1 MIYEAKVNDLAD
13 EFGVHRNTIRNWI
26 NSGVLPAQEG
36 PGRRY
41 LIQWEDYKRLCDKY
55 GREPRISPDSTA
67 TGEVVALRSN
77 GNVPSAVRLE
87 AKSNPLYTAPMLADV
102 CLACGSCAGACPI
115 SGVDDLDPRKIIR
128 MAFFGMEEEL
138 VESDWPWKCTM
149 CGKCEVV
156 CPMNIE
162 ILQLLRRIRARRD
175 RDKVPVAIQKGVV
188 TCLEKGNNL
197 GIPKDDFLHLM
208 SDLGRELADD
218 CCPGF
223 VTPVDVRGARLL
235 VTVNSKLPFA
245 EPDSLTW
252 WWKIFYAAGE
262 SWTISSEYWEGVNWG
277 LHSGDY
283 SAMRTIVK
291 RIIDNI
297 ERLNCKA
304 LLLPE
309 CGHAYYATRY
319 ALERWFPESL
329 QQFKIY
335 TVFDLLLE
343 YVNQQ
348 RIVLDP
354 ALHTKLATFH
364 DSCNYGRKSLK
375 TFGQAYFDEARTLTR
390 ACCANY
396 VEMIPDRE
404 ENFCCGAGGGAWA
417 SPFAAERVFHGRIKA
432 RQISE
437 SGAKM
442 VVTACQN
449 CRDQLQVSLNR
460 EFNLNV
466 EVQFLWELVA
476 RSLIMP
482 KHNLSEVHH
491 G

>member
-1 MIYEAKVNDLAD
+1 MD
-13 EFGVHRNTIRNWI
+13 
-26 NSGVLPAQEG
+26 Q
-36 PGRRY
+36 
-41 LIQWEDYKRLCDKY
+41 
-55 GREPRISPDSTA
+55 
-67 TGEVVALRSN
+67 
-77 GNVPSAVRLE
+77 
-87 AKSNPLYTAPMLADV
+87 
-102 CLACGSCAGACPI
+102 
-115 SGVDDLDPRKIIR
+115 
-128 MAFFGMEEEL
+128 
-138 VESDWPWKCTM
+138 
-149 CGKCEVV
+149 
-156 CPMNIE
+156 
-162 ILQLLRRIRARRD
+162 
-175 RDKVPVAIQKGVV
+175 
-188 TCLEKGNNL
+188 
-197 GIPKDDFLHLM
+197 
-208 SDLGRELADD
+208 
-218 CCPGF
+218 
-223 VTPVDVRGARLL
+223 RGARLL
-235 VTVNSKLPFA
+235 VTVNSKQPFA
-245 EPDSLTW
+245 EPESLTW
-252 WWKIFYAAGE
+252 WWKIFYAAGG

-343 YVNQQ
+343 YLNQQ
-348 RIVLDP
+348 RIVIDP
-354 ALHTKLATFH
+354 SLHTRLATFH

-390 ACCANY
+390 ACCPNY
-396 VEMIPDRE
+396 VDMIPDRE

-417 SPFAAERVFHGRIKA
+417 SPFGAERVFHGRMKA

-460 EFNLNV
+460 EFNLNI